1 LGLLLLRLLESEVI
15 CGGIHKILLFKFL
28 VIDSVEKIKD
38 ICMHILVVPRSI
50 IIVFLKLPNH
60 FFYLIDGVTITDHV
74 IDEHES
80 LLIVDVPFKK
90 VR

>member
-1 LGLLLLRLLESEVI
+1 
-15 CGGIHKILLFKFL
+15 LLFKFL
-28 VIDSVEKIKD
+28 VIDSVEKIQD

-50 IIVFLKLPNH
+50 IIVFLKLPNN

-74 IDEHES
+74 IDENEG
-80 LLIVDVPFKK
+80 LLIVNFPFKK